1 MYSHAREYSSEV
13 EPATLPGTSWTSWT
27 SHLTSSDP
35 ESASTTPPSDISG
48 GHRRDSRT
56 CDDASQLQEMGR
68 GIEAPGK
75 RRALQMLFTV
85 PDRFIAFCHFNQTT
99 FFELSDWILANVP
112 SQVSADISVEE
123 SLFVFLDV
131 VARGN
136 SFDDVA
142 YRWHHDLQLTQSIFL
157 NILNA
162 LNALR
167 ILKDVSPTCPAF
179 QKTRKRWEAA
189 RHWTPN
195 RRMQPNG
202 KVRIGYNEQAR
213 DGLEVSQAQMR
224 QALEALNNFIHEY
237 TEYDGA

>member
-1 MYSHAREYSSEV
+1 MFSHAREYSSEV

-35 ESASTTPPSDISG
+35 ESAATTPPSDSSG
-48 GHRRDSRT
+48 GPRRDSRT
-56 CDDASQLQEMGR
+56 RDDASQLQEMGG

-112 SQVSADISVEE
+112 SQVGVDISVEE
-123 SLFVFLDV
+123 SLFMFLDV

-142 YRWHHDLQLTQSIFL
+142 YRWHHDLKLTQRYVCL
-157 NILNA
+157 
-162 LNALR
+162 
-167 ILKDVSPTCPAF
+167 
-179 QKTRKRWEAA
+179 
-189 RHWTPN
+189 
-195 RRMQPNG
+195 
-202 KVRIGYNEQAR
+202 
-213 DGLEVSQAQMR
+213 SQAP
-224 QALEALNNFIHEY
+224 A
-237 TEYDGA
+237 